1 MKNMTPKHRKALIL
15 SAVIFLT
22 GFAVT
27 AVYMFG
33 FVSEREAALAL
44 AQNVM
49 SLSSAICFLLSAVA
63 LYYIAR
69 VMEGEIAVAQIVL
82 PITSMMTSVF
92 IAVHLV
98 SIVVGTLYTGMRRS
112 LGIESYDI
120 LDQIILTH
128 PSLES
133 MINFTM
139 VSIAGVLA
147 MMCAPCRAGTPCSG
161 KKSYFIGKIIIWV
174 SAAAILDRFL
184 NVSYWIG
191 LANKPMGLVSLG
203 MFILLGAGLM
213 TVCRSR

>member
-1 MKNMTPKHRKALIL
+1 MKSMTPKHKKALIL
-15 SAVIFLT
+15 STVIFLT

-27 AVYMFG
+27 AVYTFG
-33 FVSEREAALAL
+33 LVSEREAALAA

-49 SLSSAICFLLSAVA
+49 SLSSAICFLWSAVA

-69 VMEGEIAVAQIVL
+69 VMEGEIAVAQVML
-82 PITSMMTSVF
+82 PITSMVTSVF
-92 IAVHLV
+92 IVVHLV
-98 SIVVGTLYTGMRRS
+98 CMVMGNFSAGMRRS

-133 MINFTM
+133 MINFMM
-139 VSIAGVLA
+139 VSIAGILA

-161 KKSYFIGKIIIWV
+161 ERNRSIGKIIIWV
-174 SAAAILDRFL
+174 SVAAILDRFL
-184 NVSYWIG
+184 NVSYWTG

>member
-1 MKNMTPKHRKALIL
+1 MTPKHRKALIL
-15 SAVIFLT
+15 STVIFLT

-33 FVSEREAALAL
+33 LVSEREAALAL
-44 AQNVM
+44 AKNVM

-69 VMEGEIAVAQIVL
+69 VTEGEIAVAQIVL

-98 SIVVGTLYTGMRRS
+98 SMVIGTLYTGMRRS

-128 PSLES
+128 PSLEA
-133 MINFTM
+133 MINFVM
-139 VSIAGVLA
+139 VSMAGVLA

-161 KKSYFIGKIIIWV
+161 EKSYFIGKIIIWV
-174 SAAAILDRFL
+174 TAAAVLDRFL

-191 LANKPMGLVSLG
+191 LANKPMGLVSVG